1 MGLIPGRRLF
11 PWVGIG
17 AAVAL
22 LTVAAGSLLTPG
34 PVARSLLHGLLLAW
48 INLLILSLLLDYWVT
63 RRAWKSASPSLTR
76 RLPAALAIGVRCE
89 VQITVEVHGTG
100 RWLLELYDGVA
111 PCLVTEGLPA
121 QLRIRAGHR
130 AVLTYHVTPTRRGE
144 VTFGAAQLRVGSRH
158 GLWELLARAG
168 DTESRRVYPDFG
180 QVARYAW
187 LAGDRRL
194 AEIGI
199 KTWQR
204 RGEGTDFKQLAE
216 YRIGHAV
223 RQIDWKATLR
233 YDQPIIREYQDE
245 RDQHVILA
253 IDCGRRMRADDR
265 QGGIGRTFF
274 DHVLNA
280 ALLLA
285 YVALRQGD
293 AVGAMTFATAGSER
307 FVPPR
312 KGARALNELMGQLYG
327 VQPTPAH
334 SDYLAAARALLSRHA
349 RRSLVIV
356 VTNFRDEDST
366 ELGQALTLLR
376 SRHLVL
382 LASLREAVV
391 QEMASQELLSP
402 DAVIEVA
409 SAHLYAQARRD
420 AFNRLAARDALM
432 VDADPERLAI
442 ELVNRYQAVKRASL
456 I

>member
-1 MGLIPGRRLF
+1 MRFIPGRRLF
-11 PWVGIG
+11 LWVGVG
-17 AAVAL
+17 TAAAL
-22 LTVAAGSLLTPG
+22 LALAAGRLPYAVL
-34 PVARSLLHGLLLAW
+34 VAWEAVLLLVLA
-48 INLLILSLLLDYWVT
+48 LDHW
-63 RRAWKSASPSLTR
+63 RSRQALKSATLRLTR
-76 RLPAALAIGVRCE
+76 RLPAAFAIGVRCE
-89 VQITVEVHGTG
+89 LQLTLEVSGTATW
-100 RWLLELYDGVA
+100 RLELYDA
-111 PCLVTEGLPA
+111 ADPSLVTEALPA
-121 QLRIRAGHR
+121 RVDIRGGQA
-130 AVLTYHVTPTRRGE
+130 ATLSYHVTPTRRGE
-144 VTFGAAQLRVGSRH
+144 VLFGSAQLRVRSRMQ
-158 GLWELLARAG
+158 LWELLVRAG
-168 DTESRRVYPDFG
+168 EPESRRVYPDFA

-204 RGEGTDFKQLAE
+204 RGEGTDFKQLTE
-216 YRIGHAV
+216 YTIGHSV
-223 RQIDWKATLR
+223 RHIDWKATLR

-245 RDQHVILA
+245 RDQYVILL

-265 QGGIGRTFF
+265 QGGIGRTHF
-274 DHVLNA
+274 DQVLNA

-285 YVALRQGD
+285 YVALHQGD
-293 AVGAMTFATAGSER
+293 AVGALTFGTTPGAER
-307 FVPPR
+307 FVRPR
-312 KGARALNELMGQLYG
+312 KGGRALNELMGELYD
-327 VQPTPAH
+327 VQPTPTH
-334 SDYLAAARALLSRHA
+334 SDYLAAARTLLTQHA
-349 RRSLVIV
+349 RRSLVVV

-366 ELGQALTLLR
+366 ELGQALRLLR

-382 LASLREAVV
+382 LASLRERIV
-391 QEMASQELLSP
+391 QEMASREPSSP